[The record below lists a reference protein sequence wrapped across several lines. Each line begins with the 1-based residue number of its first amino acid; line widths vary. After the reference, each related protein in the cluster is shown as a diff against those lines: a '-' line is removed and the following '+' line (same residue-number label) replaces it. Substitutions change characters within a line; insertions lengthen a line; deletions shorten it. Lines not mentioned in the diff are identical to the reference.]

1 MCLGCGHSIVFCLN
15 NHKGFVFCQVYFL
28 VILSFHPPNWDM
40 EIQTTEQQEQLPEK
54 KSSLIKIG
62 SRKTSFVSFV
72 ENIIIGIE
80 KDHKNT
86 ELNDIQ
92 NDLLEENDDCTS
104 LENVDKI
111 SQILFSS
118 SISIF
123 QSRRSLSPTPEDGK
137 TV

>member
-1 MCLGCGHSIVFCLN
+1 M
-15 NHKGFVFCQVYFL
+15 FVHWVEFTTNKKDNFL
-28 VILSFHPPNWDM
+28 RASSFD
-40 EIQTTEQQEQLPEK
+40 
-54 KSSLIKIG
+54 
-62 SRKTSFVSFV
+62 

-111 SQILFSS
+111 SQIPFSS

-123 QSRRSLSPTPEDGK
+123 QSRRSPSPTPEDGK
-137 TV
+137 TVWISSERRAKIKGGQPDIGIKQQVEKDLEMEKTYRFGK

>member
-1 MCLGCGHSIVFCLN
+1 MASC
-15 NHKGFVFCQVYFL
+15 
-28 VILSFHPPNWDM
+28 DM
-40 EIQTTEQQEQLPEK
+40 DIQTTEQQEQLREK
-54 KSSLIKIG
+54 KSQLIKIG

-111 SQILFSS
+111 SQIPFSS

-123 QSRRSLSPTPEDGK
+123 QSRRSPSPTPEDGK